1 MLCCCYCS
9 CSIRMRFAYVRGQ
22 NKSLWPQQLQQQT
35 AVTQATTT
43 TTDTVKCLLWSK
55 ATSSRCAFVMQ
66 LSCLS
71 PVPHNPLTPIV
82 GTPPLCH
89 APRHCHGKWPPHGK
103 RNIRNVSVR
112 LISAL
117 GVSLCLLRY
126 APFSVPPS
134 FLLSLSLS
142 LFVSF
147 WSLSLA
153 S

>member
-43 TTDTVKCLLWSK
+43 DTAKCLLWSK

-66 LSCLS
+66 LRCLS
-71 PVPHNPLTPIV
+71 PVPPSQVL
-82 GTPPLCH
+82 PLCH

-126 APFSVPPS
+126 A
-134 FLLSLSLS
+134 SLSPLPLYCCLS